1 MKAPYKIDV
10 SILILFF
17 NRADV
22 LEKVFEQVRLARPRR
37 LFFYQDGPR
46 GEHDM
51 PGILACRKVVENIDW
66 ECEVH
71 TNYQEKN
78 AGCDPSEYL
87 SMKWAFSMT
96 EKLIMFEDD
105 DVPSQSFFPF
115 CKELLDRYE
124 NDERIGMIQG
134 CNSEEITPG
143 VEADYFFSNNFCI
156 SGWASWRR
164 VFKNWEAHYEFLDNS
179 EAFSDLKAI
188 VKERN
193 LRNEFLP
200 MCQAHQKSGK
210 EHYETIFWAALIL
223 QSQLAIVPTKNLV
236 NNIGVQP
243 ESAHFSGGT
252 ADLPPA
258 YRRIFTMKRYELN
271 FPLRHPRYVI
281 EHLNHRKNVY
291 RIQAWNSPWR
301 KVGRSFWELWHN
313 LKKGNFGKIKKA
325 ALNRLSIFANGKK
338 Y

>member
-179 EAFSDLKAI
+179 EALSDLKAI

-258 YRRIFTMKRYELN
+258 YRRIFTMKRYELS

>member
-22 LEKVFEQVRLARPRR
+22 LEKVFEQVRLARPSR

-96 EKLIMFEDD
+96 EKLIMLEDD

-143 VEADYFFSNNFCI
+143 VEADC
-156 SGWASWRR
+156 
-164 VFKNWEAHYEFLDNS
+164 
-179 EAFSDLKAI
+179 
-188 VKERN
+188 
-193 LRNEFLP
+193 
-200 MCQAHQKSGK
+200 
-210 EHYETIFWAALIL
+210 
-223 QSQLAIVPTKNLV
+223 
-236 NNIGVQP
+236 
-243 ESAHFSGGT
+243 
-252 ADLPPA
+252 
-258 YRRIFTMKRYELN
+258 
-271 FPLRHPRYVI
+271 
-281 EHLNHRKNVY
+281 
-291 RIQAWNSPWR
+291 
-301 KVGRSFWELWHN
+301 GRC
-313 LKKGNFGKIKKA
+313 
-325 ALNRLSIFANGKK
+325 R
-338 Y
+338 